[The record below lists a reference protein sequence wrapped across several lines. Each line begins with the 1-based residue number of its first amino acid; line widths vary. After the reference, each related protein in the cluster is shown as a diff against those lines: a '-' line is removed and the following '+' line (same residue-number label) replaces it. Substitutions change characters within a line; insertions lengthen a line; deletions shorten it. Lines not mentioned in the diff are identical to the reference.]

1 MKRIDNTA
9 LHRAKP
15 PLLVRERAQAASIV
29 QVDVARRTG
38 RRRCWRLT
46 SLLLER
52 TVPDRRRTPL
62 RFVQIDT
69 LPAGRALVDV
79 DKLTTRYPKTAAP
92 GCSSAPNTW
101 TAVYRPR
108 KICKCEL

>member
-1 MKRIDNTA
+1 M
-9 LHRAKP
+9 
-15 PLLVRERAQAASIV
+15 
-29 QVDVARRTG
+29 
-38 RRRCWRLT
+38 
-46 SLLLER
+46 
-52 TVPDRRRTPL
+52 

-79 DKLTTRYPKTAAP
+79 DKLTTRCPKTAAP